1 MKIIAETPTLL
12 KLRQHPIPMYL
23 MGLFLLG
30 AAIWAMVTQ
39 LLTAPMI
46 DWRLGGVILFLAG
59 LGTAVLLFTH
69 ATTVIF
75 DKTAGTVTIRR
86 YSLLH
91 QVQKEYLLSGIKQ
104 VTVYSGREFDP
115 SAYFVSR
122 TYHLLLMMKKSPQ
135 VQLAGGG
142 KLQLSRLN
150 NTAIHIHNFLF
161 E

>member
-1 MKIIAETPTLL
+1 MKIISETPTLL
-12 KLRQHPIPMYL
+12 KLSQHPITMYL

-30 AAIWAMVTQ
+30 AAVWAMVTQ
-39 LLTAPMI
+39 LLPAPVI
-46 DWRLGGVILFLAG
+46 DWRLGSVILFFTG
-59 LGTAVLLFTH
+59 SGTTILLFTH

-75 DKTAGTVTIRR
+75 DKTAGTVIIRR
-86 YSLLH
+86 HSLLH
-91 QVQKEYLLSGIKQ
+91 QTQKEHLLSGIKK

-122 TYHLLLMMKKSPQ
+122 TYHLLLMMEKSPQ

-150 NTAIHIHNFLF
+150 KTAIHIHSFLF